1 MMKTRTTSFHESSS
15 SYKQTGG
22 ATTYASSSSRHH
34 QQSGTGATV
43 QSRSTREYADNFGG
57 NVSAY
62 LDSLPHAPRSRSIG
76 ARPRG
81 YRVEG
86 ATVDTSVLSRAV
98 RVGSPVSVDS
108 DPAED
113 DRVITKRYVREVE
126 VPYTRQVKV
135 PVEVDKV
142 VTTTMRT
149 KVPTTRI
156 VEVPGWREVEEVY
169 TETQEVPAVR
179 EKEVWVKKI
188 VQEPYMKKVEVKKT
202 RKAKVPAT
210 DYKEVT
216 ELVEVE
222 VPVDRL
228 TKGEGYRVDEVE
240 DTKLVEVEEFETF
253 RLQPYP
259 TGERQVAKTRE
270 IGAVKSRG
278 AHLTRTIGSEI
289 YHREDVESLSS
300 DDDEEVRMVSS
311 RSIGHRTRNIGYG
324 LSTTGRISVGGDFT
338 KTTSRSLHSARS
350 LTSEHQIVHQ
360 MASLIGITIKNHDR
374 GGCRVIQ
381 VHHARPAFHA
391 GIKVGDVI
399 VDMDNIPTLNLNDFR
414 RAFDKTGSLIAI
426 TVKRSGNL
434 ITMKVRRA
442 LA

>member
-1 MMKTRTTSFHESSS
+1 MMKTRTTTFRESSS
-15 SYKQTGG
+15 NFKQTGG
-22 ATTYASSSSRHH
+22 VATTT
-34 QQSGTGATV
+34 QT
-43 QSRSTREYADNFGG
+43 RSTRKEYADSYGG
-57 NVSAY
+57 DVSAY
-62 LDSLPHAPRSRSIG
+62 LDTLPHAPRSRAIGG

-86 ATVDTSVLSRAV
+86 TTVDTAVLSRAV

-108 DPAED
+108 DPADD

-156 VEVPGWREVEEVY
+156 VEVPGWREVDEVY

-202 RKAKVPAT
+202 RKARVPAT
-210 DYKEVT
+210 DFKEVT

-228 TKGEGYRVDEVE
+228 AKTEGYRVDEVE

-259 TGERQVAKTRE
+259 TGERQVTKTRE

-278 AHLTRTIGSEI
+278 AHLTRTIGSEV
-289 YHREDVESLSS
+289 YHRQDVESLSS

-311 RSIGHRTRNIGYG
+311 RSIGHRTRNVGY
-324 LSTTGRISVGGDFT
+324 STGRISVGGDFT
-338 KTTSRSLHSARS
+338 KTTSRSVHSARS